1 MSDQRHFV
9 LRINGQDRPVAGKT
23 ADTLLHV
30 LRDRL
35 ELTGAKRGCDQGVC
49 GACTVLVDGRPRRAC
64 LSLAINCTDR
74 DIITVEGLAQGGA
87 LSDVQQAFVDSGAVQ
102 CGFCSPGMVLAATAL
117 LAENPSPGIEE
128 IRNALSGNLCRC
140 TGYQK
145 IIAAVQSVNSVK
157 PKEEASTHA
166 VGARAPRIEARDK
179 IAGLARYVDDLH
191 VPHMLHGAILGSTV
205 PHARIIRIDTDRAL
219 ALDGVKTVLTG
230 QDFPRRY
237 GSFVKDER
245 VLARDKVRFAGQP
258 VAAVAAIDA
267 DTARRALLLID
278 VEYDE
283 LPAVTDTA
291 KALSGDAPLIH
302 EEFADYE
309 KLNLRGAALDAP
321 DQETGRGGD
330 NVLWRVDI
338 SEGDVD
344 AAWAECDVILENEYE
359 TQAQQHVYMEPCGA
373 LAEIDAR
380 GKLTIHSPS
389 QSVHNVQAKVA
400 EALGLPMSRVRAVSP
415 YVGGAFG
422 GKGGPHVQPVTAA
435 LALATGRPVK
445 LVLSRTEDFEFL
457 RSRHPSRYRAKTGAR
472 RDGTILAREIEAVF
486 DAGAYCDETPAVM
499 CFGVFA
505 ARGPYNIPNF
515 RGSGVAVYTNKL
527 RTGSFRGFGG
537 PQAAFVGESQLD
549 ELAAEIGMD
558 PVELRIKNAMRT
570 GDQYIG
576 GQTVESCGFVACLES
591 ARDAAHAAGA
601 GNNDAAPPGKKRGIG
616 YASSIQICGSHSTSA
631 NVYLLPDGSV
641 ALNTG
646 VVDLGQG
653 SDTALTQICA
663 GALELPIESVSF
675 AAPDTDSSPFNWKTS
690 ASRVTYTAGRAVLDA
705 ANEVKRAILDNG
717 AEMMECAAEDLE
729 LRPGGRVG
737 LKGVAEKEVSF
748 REISGRAHYRVGG
761 PIMGARS
768 LMFDGEKLDPKRV
781 LLEGFVFDNFGIYI
795 FGAHVVEIELD
806 DKTGRVDVLRAWCA
820 HDVGRAINPNA
831 VEGQIEGG
839 FVQGM
844 GYALFEEMVWADGHL
859 INPTLMDYKIP
870 GIADIPAEIHPI
882 IIEDPEPTGPF
893 GAKGIGEPGLV
904 PVAPAIANAIHA
916 ASGVRIRK
924 LPLTPERVL
933 DALETAKSR

>member
-1 MSDQRHFV
+1 MSASRPIQ
-9 LRINGQDRPVAGKT
+9 LRVNGNDREIHGKT
-23 ADTLLHV
+23 SDTLLQV
-30 LRDRL
+30 LRDKL

-64 LSLAINCTDR
+64 LSLAVNCEGSEIT
-74 DIITVEGLAQGGA
+74 TVEGLGRNGA
-87 LSDVQQAFVDSGAVQ
+87 LSDVQQAFVDTGAVQ

-117 LAENPSPGIEE
+117 LAETPSPDVEE
-128 IRNALSGNLCRC
+128 IRTALSGNLCRC
-140 TGYQK
+140 SGYEK
-145 IIAAVQSVNSVK
+145 IITAVQSVNGTT
-157 PKEEASTHA
+157 PKENELQVHA
-166 VGARAPRIEARDK
+166 VGQRAPRIEAGDK
-179 IAGLARYVDDLH
+179 VAGAAKYVDDLSA
-191 VPHMLHGAILGSTV
+191 PHMLHGAILGSTI
-205 PHARIIRIDTDRAL
+205 PHGSIVRINTDRAR
-219 ALDGVKTVLTG
+219 ALEGVEVVLTG
-230 QDFPRRY
+230 EDFPRKY

-245 VLARDKVRFAGQP
+245 VLARGKVRYAGQP
-258 VAAVAAIDA
+258 VAAVAAIDV

-278 VEYDE
+278 IEYDE
-283 LPAVTDTA
+283 LPAVTETA
-291 KALSGDAPLIH
+291 DALAGDAPLIH
-302 EEFADYE
+302 DGFAEYE
-309 KLNLRGAALDAP
+309 KLNLRGANLDAP
-321 DQETGRGGD
+321 DQETGQGD
-330 NVLWRVDI
+330 DNILWRVDI

-344 AAWAECDVILENEYE
+344 TAWAECDVIVENEFE
-359 TQAQQHVYMEPCGA
+359 THAQQHVYMEPCGA
-373 LAEIDAR
+373 LVEIDGR

-400 EALGLPMSRVRAVSP
+400 EALGLPMSQVRAVSP
-415 YVGGAFG
+415 FVGGAFG
-422 GKGGPHVQPVTAA
+422 GKGGPHVQPITAA
-435 LALATGRPVK
+435 LALAAGRPVK
-445 LVLSRTEDFEFL
+445 LVLSRSEDFEFL

-570 GDQYIG
+570 GDRYIG
-576 GQTVESCGFVACLES
+576 GQTVESCGYVACLEA
-591 ARDAAHAAGA
+591 ARDAAVAAGA
-601 GNNDAAPPGKKRGIG
+601 GNSDDAADGKLRGLG
-616 YASSIQICGSHSTSA
+616 YGSSLQICGSHSTSA

-705 ANEVKRAILDNG
+705 TNEVKRAILDNA
-717 AEMMECAAEDLE
+717 AEMMECAVDDLE

-737 LKGVAEKEVSF
+737 LKGVAQQEVGF
-748 REISGRAHYRVGG
+748 REISARAHYRVGG
-761 PIMGARS
+761 PIIGARS
-768 LMFDGEKLDPKRV
+768 LMFDGEKLDPKRA
-781 LLEGFVFDNFGIYI
+781 LLDGFVFDNFGIYI
-795 FGAHVVEIELD
+795 FGAHAVEIELD
-806 DKTGRVDVLRAWCA
+806 QKTGRVDVLRAWCA
-820 HDVGRAINPNA
+820 HDVGRAINPGA

-839 FVQGM
+839 FVQGL
-844 GYALFEEMVWADGHL
+844 GYALFEEMVWADGRL

-870 GIADIPAEIHPI
+870 GIADIPVEIHSI

-916 ASGVRIRK
+916 ATGVRITK

-933 DALETAKSR
+933 DALETSQ